1 MSDSEDA
8 SMTFW
13 EHLEELR
20 RRLIVIAI
28 AIGAFTFLSLS
39 FSRPIE
45 SILRFPMETSINTI
59 LAGIIDRTVGAEGS
73 MMGFFSVS
81 LKARASNVEAELLK
95 IGPVEGIMA
104 YLKISITC
112 GLLLAS
118 PIVLYQMWAFIFPA
132 LTQKERRFA
141 LPLFLVIVV
150 FFVVGVVFA
159 YFIVTPT
166 VLHFSANLY
175 PSMENRWD
183 IGKYVNFITRLLLG
197 FGIAFELP
205 IVMAFL
211 SWIGVIDARGFREKQ
226 SHAVVGIFVMSAL
239 LTPADPLSMFLM
251 AVPLI
256 ILYQLGIFFAFLL
269 ERESESY
276 A

>member
-1 MSDSEDA
+1 MSDTEDA

-28 AIGAFTFLSLS
+28 AIGAFSILSLS

-45 SILRFPMETSINTI
+45 AILRFPMETSINNI
-59 LAGIIDRTVGAEGS
+59 LAFIIDRSIGEEGS
-73 MMGFFSVS
+73 MMGFLSVS
-81 LKARASNVEAELLK
+81 LKAGASNVEAELLK
-95 IGPVEGIMA
+95 IGPVEGIKA
-104 YLKISITC
+104 YLKISIAS
-112 GLLLAS
+112 GVLLAS
-118 PIVLYQMWAFIFPA
+118 PIVLFQIWAFIFPA
-132 LTQKERRFA
+132 LTQHEKRYA
-141 LPLFLVIVV
+141 LPLFLVIVA

-159 YFIVTPT
+159 FLVVTPT

-175 PSMENRWD
+175 PNMANRWD
-183 IGKYVNFITRLLLG
+183 IEKYVNFITRLLLG

-211 SWIGVIDARGFREKQ
+211 SWIGVVDSKGFREKQ
-226 SHAVVGIFVMSAL
+226 RYAVVGIFVMSAL

-256 ILYQLGIFFAFLL
+256 VLYQLGIFFAFLV

>member
-1 MSDSEDA
+1 MSQFEDL

-13 EHLEELR
+13 GHLEELR
-20 RRLIVIAI
+20 RRLIIIAV
-28 AIGAFTFLSLS
+28 AVGVFTFLSLS

-45 SILRFPMETSINTI
+45 KVLRFPMETSINNI
-59 LAGIIDRTVGAEGS
+59 LAAVIDRTIGEEGS
-73 MMGFFSVS
+73 MMGFLSIS
-81 LKARASNVEAELLK
+81 LRAGASNVEAELFK
-95 IGPVEGIMA
+95 VGPVEGIMA

-118 PIVLYQMWAFIFPA
+118 PIVLYQIWAFIFPA
-132 LTQKERRFA
+132 LTQQERRFA
-141 LPLFLVIVV
+141 LPLFLIIVV
-150 FFVVGVVFA
+150 FFVIGVIFA
-159 YFIVTPT
+159 YLIVTPT
-166 VLHFSANLY
+166 VLHFSAKLF
-175 PSMENRWD
+175 PDMANRWD
-183 IGKYVNFITRLLLG
+183 IEKYVNFLTRLLLG

-211 SWIGVIDARGFREKQ
+211 SWIGVINAQGFRERQ
-226 SHAVVGIFVMSAL
+226 SYAVVAIFVMSAM
-239 LTPADPLSMFLM
+239 LTPADVVSMLLM

-256 ILYQLGIFFAFLL
+256 GLYQLGIFFAFLL

>member
-1 MSDSEDA
+1 MSDPEDA
-8 SMTFW
+8 PMTFW

-28 AIGAFTFLSLS
+28 AIGAFSILSLS

-45 SILRFPMETSINTI
+45 AVLRFPMETSINTI
-59 LAGIIDRTVGAEGS
+59 LAGIIDRTAGDEGS
-73 MMGFFSVS
+73 MMGFLSVS
-81 LKARASNVEAELLK
+81 LKAGASNVEAELLK

-104 YLKISITC
+104 YLKISIAC

-118 PIVLYQMWAFIFPA
+118 PIVLYQIWAFIFPA
-132 LTQKERRFA
+132 LTQQERRYA
-141 LPLFLVIVV
+141 LPLFLVIVA
-150 FFVVGVVFA
+150 FFVVGVIFA
-159 YFIVTPT
+159 YLIVTPA
-166 VLHFSANLY
+166 VLHFSAGLFPN
-175 PSMENRWD
+175 MENRWD

-211 SWIGVIDARGFREKQ
+211 SWIGVVNSRGFREKQ
-226 SHAVVGIFVMSAL
+226 NYAFVGIFVMSAL
-239 LTPADPLSMFLM
+239 LTPADPYSMFLM

-256 ILYQLGIFFAFLL
+256 VLYQLGIFFAYLL

>member
-1 MSDSEDA
+1 MSDTEDA

-28 AIGAFTFLSLS
+28 AIGAFSILSLS

-45 SILRFPMETSINTI
+45 AILRFPMETSINNI
-59 LAGIIDRTVGAEGS
+59 LAFIIDRSIGEEGS
-73 MMGFFSVS
+73 MMGFLSVS
-81 LKARASNVEAELLK
+81 LKAGASNVEAELLK
-95 IGPVEGIMA
+95 IGPVEGIKA
-104 YLKISITC
+104 YLKISIAS
-112 GLLLAS
+112 GVLLAS
-118 PIVLYQMWAFIFPA
+118 PIVLFQIWAFIFPA
-132 LTQKERRFA
+132 LTQHEKRYA
-141 LPLFLVIVV
+141 LTLFLVIVA
-150 FFVVGVVFA
+150 FFVIGVIFA
-159 YFIVTPT
+159 YLIVTPT

-175 PSMENRWD
+175 PNMANRWD
-183 IGKYVNFITRLLLG
+183 IEKYVNFITRLLLG

-211 SWIGVIDARGFREKQ
+211 SWIGVVNSKGFREKQ
-226 SHAVVGIFVMSAL
+226 RYAVVGIFVMSAL

-256 ILYQLGIFFAFLL
+256 VLYQLGIFFAFLL